1 MQEEQM
7 PHKLT
12 LSERNKLTVTGVT
25 EVVSFDDASVLLQTC
40 MGSLLVQGSELQLKN
55 LSLEGGQ
62 VEVDGTIAS
71 MQYEENRAARSWLG
85 RLLG

>member
-1 MQEEQM
+1 MNEEQM

-25 EVVSFDDASVLLQTC
+25 EVVSFDDSAVTLQTC
-40 MGSLLVQGSELQLKN
+40 MGCLLVQGSELQLKN

-62 VEVDGTIAS
+62 VEVDGMIS
-71 MQYEENRAARSWLG
+71 SLNYEENHPARSWLG